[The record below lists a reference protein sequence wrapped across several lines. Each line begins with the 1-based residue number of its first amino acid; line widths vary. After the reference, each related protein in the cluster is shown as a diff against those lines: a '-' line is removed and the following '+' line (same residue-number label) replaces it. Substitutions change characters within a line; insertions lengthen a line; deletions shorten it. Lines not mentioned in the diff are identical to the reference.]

1 LTLEVSFL
9 GSACSVVRIPFPLPV
24 ATIRNEKLEVSDW
37 TAGPEGRSFGEMS
50 SEEDES
56 DEE

>member
-1 LTLEVSFL
+1 MSFL

-50 SEEDES
+50 SEEEES